1 LADPEHIAIAKAGS
15 NAISRWREQT
25 FWVPNE
31 NPVVYSLNYS
41 LGDRSTGE
49 TFEPE
54 FIHGRAKLDLSGGY
68 LSGIRL
74 PQADLAHDDL
84 SRADLTGCNF
94 RLARLSGANLQA
106 AYMSRANLS
115 HADLTFANLTGSS
128 LIRTDL
134 SNSTLH
140 YVQASGAN
148 LSYSDLRMANLEEA
162 NLAGANLS
170 YTDLSWANLNGANL
184 RGATLT
190 ATTLMLADLTGADLR
205 GATITGAELESAVLM
220 NTLLGFTKLI
230 NCDLSKTIGLETSR
244 HSGPSSISLDTVAS
258 SRGMIPAVFLQ
269 SAGVAQPL
277 LAAQDVMRGENRT
290 YPATLIVGSLE
301 DADLAARLRSGL
313 AGFQIPAWSLAADDE
328 AAIQSGGI
336 LMEHTPYYDALV
348 LLGTVSA
355 LDSPQTSTYLA
366 QLCGARSGE
375 GESGQTIVIL
385 GADDPFYQRDD
396 YLCNTLRQGRVLD
409 IRGWEDSAAGEA
421 AITSLASL
429 LTEKRF

>member
-1 LADPEHIAIAKAGS
+1 MADPEHIAIAKAGS

-31 NPVVYSLNYS
+31 NPIVYSLNYS

-49 TFEPE
+49 TFEQE
-54 FIHGRAKLDLSGGY
+54 YIHGRAKLDLSGGY

-84 SRADLTGCNF
+84 SRADLTGCNL
-94 RLARLSGANLQA
+94 RLARLAGANLQA
-106 AYMSRANLS
+106 ASISRANLS

-140 YVQASGAN
+140 YTQASGAN
-148 LSYSDLRMANLEEA
+148 LSYSDLRMANLEGA

-184 RGATLT
+184 RGASLT

-220 NTLLGFTKLI
+220 DTLLGFTRLV

-244 HSGPSSISLDTVAS
+244 HSGPSSISLDTLAS

-269 SAGVAQPL
+269 NAGVAHPL
-277 LAAQDVMRGENRT
+277 LAAQDVMRSENRT
-290 YPATLIVGSLE
+290 YPTTLIVGSLE
-301 DADLAARLRSGL
+301 DEELAGRLRSGL
-313 AGFQIPAWSLAADDE
+313 AAFQVPAWAIAADDE

-348 LLGTVSA
+348 LLGTEPA

-366 QLCGARSGE
+366 QLAGARSG
-375 GESGQTIVIL
+375 SQSSQTIVIL
-385 GADDPFYQRDD
+385 GIDHAFYQRDD
-396 YLCNTLRQGRVLD
+396 YLCNTLRQGQVLD
-409 IRGWEDSAAGEA
+409 FRGWDDPDAGGE

-429 LTEKRF
+429 LTERRL